1 MDFVMLISFLFAG
14 LVDTIMVIAFIIS
27 AMKTKNPQ
35 SMVADTVVVLAM
47 IVNVICVYLSFRGI
61 R

>member
-27 AMKTKNPQ
+27 AMKAKNPQ
-35 SMVADTVVVLAM
+35 SIVADTVVVLTM
-47 IVNVICVYLSFRGI
+47 IVNIVCVYLAFMGVR
-61 R
+61 